1 MNATSGKPGF
11 LTDVNIQLL
20 LFGGKGGV
28 GKTTAATA
36 TALDFA
42 IHHSQRSLLLLS
54 TDPAHSLQDCF
65 AGATPP
71 PNLKILELDAQAYL
85 NAFQEKN
92 RQRLKE
98 IASRGTFLDE
108 EDINRFLE
116 LSLPGMD
123 ELMAFLEISRWV
135 KEGTYD
141 GIIIDTAPTGHT
153 LRFMEMP
160 NLIWKWLEA
169 LDALLAKHRY
179 MKKLFRGSYER
190 DDLDNFIEGLAA
202 SVKEMEKLLKDH
214 LRCRFVPVML
224 AEALS
229 IEETLDLI
237 RELQQLSIGVADVVI
252 NRLYPESPCLL
263 CRHIRTRQLQ
273 ELARISSEPVFS
285 NLQLWGV
292 PMYPK
297 EIRGL
302 ESLRSFWEGLME
314 VAPSPGE
321 GRPFLPPD
329 TPRVNSPIPLPPPET
344 AMLVFA
350 GKGGVGKTTLA
361 CATALRLAKTYPG
374 KRILLFSA
382 DPAHSL
388 ADCLNM
394 PLGSQPKQAAPGLWA
409 MEMDARADFVALKNQ
424 YRKELA
430 QFLSQLMPNLDL
442 TFDREVMERIMDL
455 SPPGIDELMAL
466 AAVMDFLTP
475 EGYDLLVLDAAPT
488 GHLIRLLELPEII
501 EGWLKA
507 FFSLYLKY
515 RKIFRLLGI
524 SERLIRLS
532 KDLKFLRAILRD
544 PSRAALYAV
553 SILTEM
559 SFAETTDL
567 VAACGRLEIPVPC
580 LFLNLATPE
589 GPDPLCASLFRRES
603 AVRDRFASAF
613 PSISQTVVYQQSDPR
628 GIENLE
634 ALGQLLYQSADKDG
648 FPFRISDPAIG
659 RGFRNEKNEK
669 MRVAGCAKSRP
680 SRPRQGPSRA
690 GSDGNPEV
698 VLPAPDKGLR
708 GQAPA
713 GIQAMSSRKRGAT
726 KGSGFPRIKACP
738 GIDTGSGAGLVKPG
752 MTESKVPSD

>member
-1 MNATSGKPGF
+1 M
-11 LTDVNIQLL
+11 TDGNMRLL

-28 GKTTAATA
+28 GKTTAAAA
-36 TALDFA
+36 TALELA
-42 IHHSQRSLLLLS
+42 LRHPERSLLLIS
-54 TDPAHSLQDCF
+54 TDPAHSLQDSF
-65 AGATPP
+65 SGAQPP
-71 PNLKILELDAQAYL
+71 PNLKVMELDAQAYL
-85 NAFQEKN
+85 HAFQEKN
-92 RQRLKE
+92 RQRLME

-135 KEGTYD
+135 KEGAYD
-141 GIIIDTAPTGHT
+141 GIIMDTAPTGHT
-153 LRFMEMP
+153 LRLMEMP
-160 NLIWKWLEA
+160 DLIRKWLEA

-179 MKKLFRGSYER
+179 MKKLFRGSYQR
-190 DDLDNFIEGLAA
+190 DDLDHFIEGLAA
-202 SVKEMEKLLKDH
+202 SVKQMEKLLKDH
-214 LRCRFVPVML
+214 QQCRFVPVML

-237 RELQQLSIGVADVVI
+237 RELQRLRIGVVDVVI
-252 NRLYPESPCLL
+252 NRLYPESPCLT
-263 CRHIRTRQLQ
+263 CRHIRARQLQ
-273 ELARISSEPVFS
+273 ELARIFKEPVFS
-285 NLQLWGV
+285 HLRLWGV
-292 PMYPK
+292 PMYPE
-297 EIRGL
+297 EIRGM
-302 ESLRSFWEGLME
+302 ESLRFFWKGLGTDLKSVPILSE
-314 VAPSPGE
+314 EAPLS
-321 GRPFLPPD
+321 LPPV
-329 TPRVNSPIPLPPPET
+329 TPRVDNPIPLPPPET

-361 CATALRLAKTYPG
+361 CATALRLARAYTG

-394 PLGSQPKQAAPGLWA
+394 PLGPEPVQAAPGLWA
-409 MEMDARADFVALKNQ
+409 MEMDATADFVALKNQ

-507 FFSLYLKY
+507 FFSLFLKY
-515 RKIFRLLGI
+515 RKIFRLPGI
-524 SERLIRLS
+524 SERLVRLS
-532 KDLKFLRAILRD
+532 KDLKRLRAILRD
-544 PSRAALYAV
+544 PSRAALYGV

-580 LFLNLATPE
+580 LFLNMATPD
-589 GPDPLCASLFRRES
+589 GPDPLCRSLFQRES
-603 AVRDRFASAF
+603 AVRERFALAF
-613 PSISQTVVYQQSDPR
+613 PGIRKTVVYWQSDPR
-628 GIENLE
+628 GIENLD
-634 ALGQLLYQSADKDG
+634 ALGRILYQSANKG
-648 FPFRISDPAIG
+648 EQKKKNQEAVMGRTSGLWGQISNLSP
-659 RGFRNEKNEK
+659 
-669 MRVAGCAKSRP
+669 
-680 SRPRQGPSRA
+680 
-690 GSDGNPEV
+690 
-698 VLPAPDKGLR
+698 
-708 GQAPA
+708 
-713 GIQAMSSRKRGAT
+713 
-726 KGSGFPRIKACP
+726 
-738 GIDTGSGAGLVKPG
+738 
-752 MTESKVPSD
+752 

>member
-1 MNATSGKPGF
+1 MHGASGEPGF
-11 LTDVNIQLL
+11 LTDGNMRLL

-28 GKTTAATA
+28 GKTTAAAA
-36 TALDFA
+36 TALELA
-42 IHHSQRSLLLLS
+42 LRHPERSLLLIS
-54 TDPAHSLQDCF
+54 TDPAHSLQDSF
-65 AGATPP
+65 SGAQPP
-71 PNLKILELDAQAYL
+71 PNLKVMELDAQAYL
-85 NAFQEKN
+85 HAFQEKN
-92 RQRLKE
+92 RQRLME

-135 KEGTYD
+135 KEGAYD
-141 GIIIDTAPTGHT
+141 GIIMDTAPTGHT
-153 LRFMEMP
+153 LRLMEMP
-160 NLIWKWLEA
+160 DLIRKWLEA

-179 MKKLFRGSYER
+179 MKKLFRGSYQR
-190 DDLDNFIEGLAA
+190 DDLDHFIEGLAA
-202 SVKEMEKLLKDH
+202 SVKQMEKLLKDH
-214 LRCRFVPVML
+214 QQCRFVPVML

-237 RELQQLSIGVADVVI
+237 RELQRLRIGVVDVVI
-252 NRLYPESPCLL
+252 NRLYPESPCLT
-263 CRHIRTRQLQ
+263 CRHIRARQLQ
-273 ELARISSEPVFS
+273 ELARIFKEPVFS
-285 NLQLWGV
+285 HLRLWGV
-292 PMYPK
+292 PMYPE
-297 EIRGL
+297 EIRGM
-302 ESLRSFWEGLME
+302 ESLRFFWKGLGTDLKSVPILSE
-314 VAPSPGE
+314 EAPLS
-321 GRPFLPPD
+321 LPPV
-329 TPRVNSPIPLPPPET
+329 TPRVDNPIPLPPPET

-361 CATALRLAKTYPG
+361 CATALRLARAYTG

-394 PLGSQPKQAAPGLWA
+394 PLGPEPVQAAPGLWA
-409 MEMDARADFVALKNQ
+409 MEMDATADFVALKNQ

-507 FFSLYLKY
+507 FFSLFLKY
-515 RKIFRLLGI
+515 RKIFRLPGI
-524 SERLIRLS
+524 SERLVRLS
-532 KDLKFLRAILRD
+532 KDLKRLRAILRD
-544 PSRAALYAV
+544 PSRAALYGV

-580 LFLNLATPE
+580 LFLNMATPD
-589 GPDPLCASLFRRES
+589 GPDPLCRSLFQRES
-603 AVRDRFASAF
+603 AVRERFALAF
-613 PSISQTVVYQQSDPR
+613 PGIRKTVVYWQSDPR
-628 GIENLE
+628 GIENLD
-634 ALGQLLYQSADKDG
+634 ALGRILYQSANKG
-648 FPFRISDPAIG
+648 EQKKKNQEAVMGRTSGLWGQISNLSP
-659 RGFRNEKNEK
+659 
-669 MRVAGCAKSRP
+669 
-680 SRPRQGPSRA
+680 
-690 GSDGNPEV
+690 
-698 VLPAPDKGLR
+698 
-708 GQAPA
+708 
-713 GIQAMSSRKRGAT
+713 
-726 KGSGFPRIKACP
+726 
-738 GIDTGSGAGLVKPG
+738 
-752 MTESKVPSD
+752 